1 MISINKIEKEFR
13 KNGGIM
19 KTCELN
25 SMGLSSRQIRK
36 LLNDEIITKIKRG
49 YYILKDT
56 TPPEKVIIS
65 RLFPKAIIYLESALL
80 YYNYTDRIPNAWQ
93 IAVEKHS
100 NPNKYDISYLP
111 IKPYFI
117 KEKYLSIGIDTI
129 SIDEINIKIYDREK
143 TICDV
148 LRYENKLENE
158 VFTNSIK
165 RYIEDDKKNIRR
177 LIEYAKKLK
186 VTKKVQT
193 YIGVWI

>member
-1 MISINKIEKEFR
+1 MKKI
-13 KNGGIM
+13 M
-19 KTCELN
+19 
-25 SMGLSSRQIRK
+25 Q
-36 LLNDEIITKIKRG
+36 
-49 YYILKDT
+49 KDT
-56 TPPEKVIIS
+56 IPPEEVIIS
-65 RLFPKAIIYLESALL
+65 RLFPDAIIYLESALL

-117 KEKYLSIGIDTI
+117 KEKYLSIGINNI

-177 LIEYAKKLK
+177 LIEYSKKLK

>member
-1 MISINKIEKEFR
+1 M
-13 KNGGIM
+13 
-19 KTCELN
+19 
-25 SMGLSSRQIRK
+25 
-36 LLNDEIITKIKRG
+36 
-49 YYILKDT
+49 
-56 TPPEKVIIS
+56 
-65 RLFPKAIIYLESALL
+65 A
-80 YYNYTDRIPNAWQ
+80 

-100 NPNKYDISYLP
+100 NPSKYDISYFP

-143 TICDV
+143 TVCDV

-193 YIGVWI
+193 YIGVWIGWLM